1 MFNLTGILDL
11 LYAAIAVATNCQA
24 GEGQVPPMPT
34 SYSTR
39 RSPRPP
45 LFRVVRRF
53 GRVPRFSLAKLML
66 LFTIF
71 CAAGAAL
78 SYLGQGLR
86 SPQATNMRFVLF
98 SLVAPPMLW
107 LVVSLLV
114 TLVTA
119 WKRRSQPRSDGPT
132 VAAPDDP
139 DRPAAGRATRRF
151 GAVRKSPPG
160 RPDKFR

>member
-1 MFNLTGILDL
+1 MSIPHRTRCSPGRLPF
-11 LYAAIAVATNCQA
+11 
-24 GEGQVPPMPT
+24 QVVP
-34 SYSTR
+34 
-39 RSPRPP
+39 
-45 LFRVVRRF
+45 RF

-98 SLVAPPMLW
+98 CLVAPPMLW

-119 WKRRSQPRSDGPT
+119 WNGRSQPRSDASPG
-132 VAAPDDP
+132 AAQADS

-160 RPDKFR
+160 RLDNFR